1 MTTKPQH
8 TPMIAQYLSI
18 KADHPDKL
26 MFYRMGDFYE
36 LFFDDA
42 ILAAKLLD
50 ITLTSRGQVDG
61 EPIKMAGVPYHAA
74 EQYLARLIKMG
85 HSIAICEQI
94 GEVGATKGP
103 VERKVMRIV
112 TPGTLTDSAFLEDKQ
127 TNRILALCVDK
138 HQAGIAYLSLENG
151 EFKTLQVSLDH
162 LPHEIARLNPAE
174 IIVPD
179 AGKRMPK
186 TSFDVPQ
193 TKLNAWQFDAD
204 SGFSLLTRH
213 FESKDLLSFG
223 LNPEEHDLAIGAA
236 GALLNYIANTQGK
249 IPTHIDSLQL
259 EQRSDYILM
268 DAATRRN
275 LEITSTLSGKAA
287 PTLLSTL
294 DTCATHMGSRLLGS
308 WLHHPLRKHEQILL
322 RQNAVTA
329 LLPHYENI
337 QAALKP
343 IADIER
349 IAARIALMSARPR
362 DLAALRDSL
371 SILSGWVAPE
381 NVSGSPLLKE
391 LFDEFP
397 KSADIANKLTQS
409 ILPEPAV
416 LLRDGNVINHGYHAE
431 LDELRN
437 IQNNG
442 DTFLLDLEA
451 KEKAATG
458 INTLKV
464 EYNRVHGF
472 YIEVSKAQGDAVPAH
487 YQRRQTLKNAERF
500 ITPEL
505 KAFEDKALQAQDM
518 ALSLEKQL
526 YEQLLQNLQEKLN
539 QLQSIA
545 RGIATLDVLSSFAER
560 ASSLNYCP
568 PNFVNFPQIEI
579 EAGRHPVVEAQ
590 IDRFISNDCTLNSK
604 RKMLMITGPN
614 MGGKSTYMR
623 QVALIVLLAHTG
635 SFVPA
640 KSVSLGQIDQIFTR
654 IGASDDVA
662 GGRSTFMVEMSE
674 TAHIL
679 HHANANSLVL
689 IDEVGRGTST
699 YDGLSLA
706 HAIACALLSHNKA
719 YTLFSTHYFELT
731 RLPENHPT
739 AANVH
744 LSALEDHNDIVFLH
758 HIEAG
763 PASKS
768 YGLAVA
774 KLAGVP
780 ARVLRDAQRN
790 LQALEDA
797 QKADQV
803 QMDIFSMSSTE
814 VDDITI
820 EKDDN
825 QALLEQ
831 LRTLNP
837 DELSPKE
844 ALDAIYELK
853 KMI

>member
-1 MTTKPQH
+1 
-8 TPMIAQYLSI
+8 MIAQYLSI
-18 KADHPDKL
+18 KAKHPDKL

-42 ILAAKLLD
+42 ILAAKLLG
-50 ITLTSRGQVDG
+50 ITLTSRGQSEG

-74 EQYLARLIKMG
+74 EQYLARLIKLG
-85 HSIAICEQI
+85 HSVAICEQI
-94 GEVGATKGP
+94 GTVGVGKGP

-127 TNRILALCVDK
+127 TNRILALCVSK
-138 HQAGIAYLSLENG
+138 NQAGLAYLSLENG
-151 EFKTLQVSLDH
+151 EFKTLQGNLENI
-162 LPHEIARLNPAE
+162 PHEVARLNPAE

-179 AGKRMPK
+179 SGKRAPK
-186 TSFDVPQ
+186 ISFDIAQ
-193 TKLNAWQFDAD
+193 TKLNAWQFDTD
-204 SGFSLLTRH
+204 SAFSLLTRH
-213 FESKDLLSFG
+213 FGCQDLFGFG
-223 LNPEEHDLAIGAA
+223 LNLEEHDLAISAA
-236 GALLNYIANTQGK
+236 GALLNYIANTQGH
-249 IPTHIDSLQL
+249 IPAHIDNLQL
-259 EQRSDYILM
+259 EQKSAYILM

-275 LEITSTLSGKAA
+275 LEITTTLNGKAA
-287 PTLLSTL
+287 PTLFSTL
-294 DTCATHMGSRLLGS
+294 DTCATHMGSRLLS
-308 WLHHPLRKHEQILL
+308 NWLHHPLREHQQILL
-322 RQNAVTA
+322 RQNAVSH
-329 LLPHYENI
+329 LLAHHQTI

-343 IADIER
+343 ITDIER

-362 DLAALRDSL
+362 DLAALRDAL
-371 SILSGWVAPE
+371 TILSQWQAPAHIAE
-381 NVSGSPLLKE
+381 SSLLNQI
-391 LFDEFP
+391 FAEFP
-397 KSADIANKLTQS
+397 KAEAIATKLIEA
-409 ILPEPAV
+409 ILPEPSV
-416 LLRDGNVINHGYHAE
+416 LLRDGNVINHRYNTE
-431 LDELRN
+431 LDDLRN

-472 YIEVSKAQGDAVPAH
+472 YIEVSKVQSNTVPVH

-505 KAFEDKALQAQDM
+505 KAFEDKALQAQDR
-518 ALSLEKQL
+518 ALSLERKL
-526 YEQLLQNLQEKLN
+526 YEELLRTLQENLTQLQN
-539 QLQSIA
+539 IA
-545 RGIATLDVLSSFAER
+545 RAVATLDTLASFAER
-560 ASSLNYCP
+560 ASHLNYCP
-568 PNFVNFPQIEI
+568 PKFVSFPQIAI

-590 IDRFISNDCTLNSK
+590 LDHFISNDCTLNSK

-640 KSVSLGQIDQIFTR
+640 KSVSLGAIEQIFTR

-706 HAIACALLSHNKA
+706 HAIACALLTHNKA

-731 RLPENHPT
+731 ALPEHHPT

-744 LSALEDHNDIVFLH
+744 LSALEEHNNIVFLH
-758 HIEAG
+758 QIEAG

-780 ARVLRDAQRN
+780 AKVLRDAQRN
-790 LQALEDA
+790 LQALENTKKAA
-797 QKADQV
+797 QI
-803 QMDIFSMSSTE
+803 QMDIFSNTTTESTKPE
-814 VDDITI
+814 QESDQV
-820 EKDDN
+820 
-825 QALLEQ
+825 LLKQ
-831 LRTLNP
+831 LRTLNL

-844 ALDAIYELK
+844 ALDSLYQLK
-853 KMI
+853 KMLKTQ